1 MRYLIENGE
10 VLIEGKFQRKNIVV
24 DGEKI
29 TDIIENNPHD
39 FNGKRIDAKGQL
51 IIPGLIDMHAHLRE
65 PGYEYKEDLESG
77 LKAALNGGIT
87 TVACMPNTR
96 PSLDSPAAVHSL
108 KEKAKVLSLARLE
121 VIAAATKGREGKE
134 LTEMGTLA
142 QAGAIGFSDDGDPI
156 WDPHIMRRAL
166 EYASSFHLPVID
178 HCEERALSRDG
189 SMREGYYSNYYGI
202 YGIPDAAESVMVA
215 RDIDLANLTA
225 GWVHIAHVSTGKS
238 VNHIRHGKGK
248 RGKIS
253 AEVCIHHL
261 LFTDKDLEDYDP
273 AKKLNPPFPT
283 KEDQE
288 MLIEALMDGTI
299 DIIVTDHAPHA
310 NWEKEVEFQRAPFG
324 IIGLETLLLQ
334 LFKLSRKKTLAFEKL
349 LEKVTS
355 APAKLFNFAGRGRIE
370 RHYYADLVLFDPMD
384 DTALTN
390 SYFRSKARNTP
401 YLGKTLQGKIT
412 QVMCGGKLVQI

>member
-1 MRYLIENGE
+1 VKLYEWLSFIRYLEGGWRNE
-10 VLIEGKFQRKNIVV
+10 VS
-24 DGEKI
+24 
-29 TDIIENNPHD
+29 
-39 FNGKRIDAKGQL
+39 
-51 IIPGLIDMHAHLRE
+51 IDMHAHLRE

-121 VIAAATKGREGKE
+121 VIAAATKG
-134 LTEMGTLA
+134 
-142 QAGAIGFSDDGDPI
+142 
-156 WDPHIMRRAL
+156 
-166 EYASSFHLPVID
+166 SFHLPVID

-202 YGIPDAAESVMVA
+202 L
-215 RDIDLANLTA
+215 DLANLTA

-288 MLIEALMDGTI
+288 MLLEALMDGTI

-355 APAKLFNFAGRGRIE
+355 APAKLFNLAGRGRIE

-384 DTALTN
+384 DTTLTN